1 VSRVQEIYQQA
12 LELDNAEFEELF
24 DLLSERFAAPEISE
38 AWLQVARERSAA
50 LRDGRSVGIP
60 WAEVRERMFRRAKGE

>member
-38 AWLQVARERSAA
+38 A
-50 LRDGRSVGIP
+50 
-60 WAEVRERMFRRAKGE
+60 